1 MAIGLN
7 RATDE
12 EVEEELARGG
22 GLSPS
27 QTFARPNAVERFKAT
42 QVDTDVTDEAIPFKD
57 LKAGE
62 GSLSTTTTR
71 TPRKRGGFASFTQGL
86 TSKNKVERPTSQ
98 SFGLPSDRMPTFEEL
113 GGAIGN
119 IAKFIGGLTRFN
131 KARGLAPGV
140 EVAKTADTKFAR
152 SKLSTLTKLHETASI
167 TGNKER
173 AKQLEDQINAIL
185 AGGTGVEGDIELDI
199 AAIDEL

>member
-1 MAIGLN
+1 MAAGLD

-12 EVEEELARGG
+12 EIEEALAEGG

-42 QVDTDVTDEAIPFKD
+42 QVDSDVTDEPIAFKD
-57 LKAGE
+57 LKPGE
-62 GSLSTTTTR
+62 ASLSTTTDR

-86 TSKNKVERPTSQ
+86 TQKNKVERPSSQ
-98 SFGLPSDRMPTFEEL
+98 SFGLPTDRMPSFEEL

-140 EVAKTADTKFAR
+140 EVNKTLDTKFAR

-167 TGNKER
+167 TGQKEK
-173 AKQLEDQINAIL
+173 AKKLEDQINAIL
-185 AGGTGVEGDIELDI
+185 AGGSGVEGDIELDL